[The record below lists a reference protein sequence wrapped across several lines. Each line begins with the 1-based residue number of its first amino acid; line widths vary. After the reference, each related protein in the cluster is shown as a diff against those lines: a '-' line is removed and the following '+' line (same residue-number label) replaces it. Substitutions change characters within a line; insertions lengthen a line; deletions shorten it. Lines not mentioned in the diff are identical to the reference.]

1 MSEENQEP
9 VMRDFLDQGLCAGDG
24 VVVSVAT
31 GRNGR
36 LLALGIVVGFTE
48 KRVRVEFKRK
58 GRTTTDKAL
67 FAPEFVIKHEKA
79 EIILA
84 LS

>member
-9 VMRDFLDQGLCAGDG
+9 VMRDFLDQGFYVGDG

-31 GRNGR
+31 GGNNGR
-36 LLALGIVVGFTE
+36 KLAKGIIVGFTT
-48 KRVRVEFKRK
+48 KQVRVESIKN
-58 GRTTTDKAL
+58 GRVMSGL
-67 FAPEFVIKHEKA
+67 FPTRFVIKHDKVKV
-79 EIILA
+79 IMA